1 MKKSIAC
8 LFSILMGCLLA
19 FSACGSTAQSPSD
32 VAVSQTEAPAAANE
46 QTSEAPAVTNEETSE
61 AEAAVTITI
70 QNYGSEGDK
79 EVYNGAYERLKEKYP
94 NLTVVDNFSPI
105 TSWGDYCNKIVAL
118 VAAGNAPDVCNL
130 ATEGA
135 RLLVSKNVVEDITDA
150 YNNDPSFAPVR
161 DDVHPSLIEALMVD
175 GRIYYIPNSWNN
187 MVIYYNTRMFAEAGL
202 EPPKPD
208 WTWDDFLNAAKTLT
222 TGEGESKVWGFAI
235 PNFNF
240 ALTPWLLTNSTAQL
254 NADWNASNLDDPKA
268 IESMQFVYDL
278 VYTHKVSP
286 QPNDPNAENTD
297 NTNLFAAERVAMTG
311 AGHWIINTL
320 HANDFYD
327 YDVQYWPRNTSSTS
341 VMGVGALAVMKDSQ
355 NKEMAMEVIKAL
367 VDPVTAQASAD
378 MGVAIPALRS
388 VAYSESFLAMPKNS
402 RIFYDCL
409 DDAASVAAPANF
421 GEVEA
426 IFTRHVN
433 EFLADQKTV
442 QQAMGD
448 AHRELNESFLMMD

>member
-1 MKKSIAC
+1 MKKRIIS
-8 LFSILMGCLLA
+8 LLSVLMACLLA
-19 FSACGSTAQSPSD
+19 FAACGTPAQSSSATEPPS
-32 VAVSQTEAPAAANE
+32 STEAPAVA
-46 QTSEAPAVTNEETSE
+46 SESSAPASD
-61 AEAAVTITI
+61 AAVTITI

-79 EVYNGAYERLKEKYP
+79 EVYNGAYERLKAVYP

-118 VAAGNAPDVCNL
+118 VAAGNAPDVVNL

-135 RLLVSKNVVEDITDA
+135 RLLASKNVVEDITDI
-150 YNNDPSFAPVR
+150 YENDAGFAPVR
-161 DDVHPSLIEALMVD
+161 DDVHPSLMEALKVD

-187 MVIYYNTRMFAEAGL
+187 MVIYYNTKMFAEAGL
-202 EPPKPD
+202 ETPKPD

-240 ALTPWLLTNSTAQL
+240 ALTPWLLTNGTTQL
-254 NADWNASNLDDPKA
+254 NADWNASNLNDPKA

-278 VYTHKVSP
+278 VHTHKVSP

-297 NTNLFAAERVAMTG
+297 NTNLFSAGRVAMTG

-320 HANDFYD
+320 KANNFED
-327 YDVQYWPRNTSSTS
+327 YDVQYWPRKTSGTS
-341 VMGVGALAVMKDSQ
+341 VMGVGALAVMRDSK
-355 NKEMAMEVIKAL
+355 NKEMALEVIKAL

-388 VAYSESFLAMPKNS
+388 VANSPSFLAMPKNAG
-402 RIFYDCL
+402 IFYGCL
-409 DDAASVAAPANF
+409 DDAVSVAAPANF

-426 IFTRHVN
+426 IFTRHVD

-442 QQAMGD
+442 EQAMAD
-448 AHRELNESFLMMD
+448 AHKELNESFAMMD